1 MLKLA
6 ASIAAGTVTRIAM
19 TVMGIARAAPTVIS
33 VANVKVISLA
43 SVVAMVMASELNTQ
57 QIGTLNC

>member
-19 TVMGIARAAPTVIS
+19 TVMGIARTVTTVIS